1 MKNRGIRM
9 SSLLTLSN
17 LAIVL
22 LILSGAVFLF
32 ARTYQQQLIGTA
44 RTNSLRTVTQVSS
57 PFHGFSAEFSEYR
70 QYNPGEPTRNI
81 DYRLYGR
88 TDRLYVKQFEEE
100 TNLRCQIFIDCS
112 RSMLFPLEHHANIDQ
127 PNKLTFSAYAAA
139 VLIELLHCQGIQGMD
154 L

>member
-57 PFHGFSAEFSEYR
+57 TVNDYLAEINAVMRTLEEEMTDAEKRRTTATAISVR
-70 QYNPGEPTRNI
+70 RREP
-81 DYRLYGR
+81 GR
-88 TDRLYVKQFEEE
+88 TASISLW
-100 TNLRCQIFIDCS
+100 ICS
-112 RSMLFPLEHHANIDQ
+112 AFFPSRTDMSPRRTL
-127 PNKLTFSAYAAA
+127 
-139 VLIELLHCQGIQGMD
+139 
-154 L
+154 